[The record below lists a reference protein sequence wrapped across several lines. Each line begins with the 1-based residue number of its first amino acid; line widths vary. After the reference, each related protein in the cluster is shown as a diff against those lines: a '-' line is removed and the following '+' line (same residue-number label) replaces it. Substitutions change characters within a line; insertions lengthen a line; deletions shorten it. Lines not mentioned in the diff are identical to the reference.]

1 MQSVIV
7 TTSPTR
13 QTKTNQTKQTKDMTP
28 KTDKKIPQV
37 TAKTL
42 ADIHGDCCATSNG
55 RHVVKKGQSHCCK
68 CGAR

>member
-13 QTKTNQTKQTKDMTP
+13 QTKTNQTKKMTTITTITNKDL
-28 KTDKKIPQV
+28 PQV

-42 ADIHGDCCATSNG
+42 AAIYGDCCATNNG
-55 RHVVKKGQSHCCK
+55 RHVVKKGESHCCK

>member
-1 MQSVIV
+1 M
-7 TTSPTR
+7 TTIT
-13 QTKTNQTKQTKDMTP
+13 TITNKDL
-28 KTDKKIPQV
+28 PQV

-42 ADIHGDCCATSNG
+42 ADIHGDCCATNNG